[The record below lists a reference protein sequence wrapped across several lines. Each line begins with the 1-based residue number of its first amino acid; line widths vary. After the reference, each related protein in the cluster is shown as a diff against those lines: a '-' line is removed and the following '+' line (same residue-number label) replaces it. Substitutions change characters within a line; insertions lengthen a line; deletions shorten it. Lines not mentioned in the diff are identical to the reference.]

1 MTVPVSVRV
10 PAAVP
15 VSPIDVILPCL
26 NEAASLPGLLAAM
39 PAGYRPI
46 VADNGST
53 DGSGALAATYGA
65 TVVDVP
71 RRGFGAACHAG
82 LLAATSEIVCVMDA
96 DGSFDP
102 NDLHLV
108 VTPLRDGTADLMLG
122 RRVPRSLGAWPLHA
136 RMGNMVLSADLRRH
150 AGVPLHDLGPMRAFR
165 RDALLRLGIADR
177 RFGYPLEMVLRAAAA
192 GWRIAEVPV
201 AYYPRSGGKSKVSG
215 SVGGTIKAVRDMRRV
230 LSECAVVSA
239 GSRAS
244 APAGLETT
252 PVGVA

>member
-1 MTVPVSVRV
+1 MT
-10 PAAVP
+10 A
-15 VSPIDVILPCL
+15 PIDVILPCL
-26 NEAASLPGLLAAM
+26 NEAESLPGLLSAM
-39 PAGYRPI
+39 PAGYRPV
-46 VADNGST
+46 VADNGSI
-53 DGSGALAATYGA
+53 DGSGVIAASYGA

-71 RRGFGAACHAG
+71 QRGFGAACHAG

-102 NDLHLV
+102 KDLELV
-108 VTPLRDGTADLMLG
+108 VTPIRDGTADLMLG

-136 RMGNMVLSADLRRH
+136 RIGNMVLSADLRRH

-192 GWRIAEVPV
+192 GWQIAEVPV

-215 SVGGTIKAVRDMRRV
+215 SVSGTIKAVRDMRRV
-230 LSECAVVSA
+230 MAQCSATTAPGVRAV
-239 GSRAS
+239 RH
-244 APAGLETT
+244 
-252 PVGVA
+252 PVGAA